1 MLIFHVLSISV
12 EGQGFLSFAEKT
24 SFATESSVS
33 SNIKDDWE
41 SDWDSGDRSF
51 PIKLQLNY
59 DIYSSSPRF
68 IEITIATATIVS
80 GLYIETHRYDVL
92 YLTLDHE
99 NSIYPQK
106 SFYAIQH
113 ILIH

>member
-1 MLIFHVLSISV
+1 M

-24 SFATESSVS
+24 SFASESSVS

-41 SDWDSGDRSF
+41 SDWDGGDQSL

-68 IEITIATATIVS
+68 IEITIAEATIVS
-80 GLYIETHRYDVL
+80 GLYIETHRYIALLMTV
-92 YLTLDHE
+92 
-99 NSIYPQK
+99 NI
-106 SFYAIQH
+106 
-113 ILIH
+113 

>member
-1 MLIFHVLSISV
+1 M

-92 YLTLDHE
+92 YMTLDHE

-113 ILIH
+113 MLIH

>member
-1 MLIFHVLSISV
+1 M

-24 SFATESSVS
+24 SFAFESSVS
-33 SNIKDDWE
+33 SNIKDDW
-41 SDWDSGDRSF
+41 DSGDQSL

-80 GLYIETHRYDVL
+80 GLYIETHRYNALLMRV
-92 YLTLDHE
+92 
-99 NSIYPQK
+99 NI
-106 SFYAIQH
+106 
-113 ILIH
+113 